1 MKHNCAEGWSK
12 SSISDECVSPP
23 SYRGPFQCKKNY
35 SHQCPNNWVPEDDT
49 NCRPL
54 ATYEGTCLLSHDF
67 SNMTDEQKE
76 IWSNKCATDWP
87 CKEKCKKDYSK
98 LCPQEWTKNS
108 NFCDGTC
115 SAPIKYSG
123 PCLPRASLH
132 TLDKDMKESFEKLC
146 KLDFPCLK
154 ECKIDNQDPCPKN
167 WILKSDES
175 GNPISCLPPDNYSGP
190 CDEHSNFTGL
200 NIDSKESIAYE
211 CDVQWP
217 CAEETSNLIN
227 YEELCPENWTQSQK
241 YCVAPQNYMGP
252 CSKKKLFESFRKET
266 KKAYAEECNIEWPLF
281 KKSISKNFPKSSSTK
296 TKFQA
301 LCP

>member
-1 MKHNCAEGWSK
+1 MFHILFFLLFSLSAIMKALTTHNRAICHRDYSHNCAEGWSK

-23 SYRGPFQCKKNY
+23 SYRGPCPRFLQIEHETKKKKLLEEQCNIFWPSLVQCKKNY

-76 IWSNKCATDWP
+76 IWSNKCATAWP

-108 NFCDGTC
+108 DGTC

-154 ECKIDNQDPCPKN
+154 ECKIDNQDLN
-167 WILKSDES
+167 
-175 GNPISCLPPDNYSGP
+175 GP
-190 CDEHSNFTGL
+190 CL
-200 NIDSKESIAYE
+200 KRAYQKIFQK
-211 CDVQWP
+211 VQ
-217 CAEETSNLIN
+217 L
-227 YEELCPENWTQSQK
+227 
-241 YCVAPQNYMGP
+241 
-252 CSKKKLFESFRKET
+252 
-266 KKAYAEECNIEWPLF
+266 
-281 KKSISKNFPKSSSTK
+281 
-296 TKFQA
+296 
-301 LCP
+301 